1 MNIFVDPNDFFEI
14 HLYVGAKE
22 KVVSCSVDEDEAKK
36 DFDEG
41 KYEKHW
47 VRFKYPTYG
56 SSLKIQELSFNIN
69 SEDGRA
75 VFDPLGFRS
84 NRCFIL
90 LKDWSFVDANNN
102 KVTPNRENMERM
114 NDTIAQT
121 ILLELDKV

>member
-1 MNIFVDPNDFFEI
+1 MNIFVGSNDYVEI
-14 HLYVGAKE
+14 NLYIGEENGYLGCVTDE
-22 KVVSCSVDEDEAKK
+22 KEAKK
-36 DFDEG
+36 VFDEE
-41 KYEKHW
+41 KYETHW
-47 VRFKYPTYG
+47 VRFKHPTYG
-56 SSLKIQELSFNIN
+56 TSLKIQELSFNIN